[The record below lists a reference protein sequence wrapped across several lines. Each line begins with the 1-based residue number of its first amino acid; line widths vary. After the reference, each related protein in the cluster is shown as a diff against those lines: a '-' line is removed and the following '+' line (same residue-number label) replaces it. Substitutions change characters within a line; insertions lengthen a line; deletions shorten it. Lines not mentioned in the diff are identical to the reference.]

1 MKIWQVLK
9 KSTAQAYDKLFK
21 FAIIN
26 LIWFILTTLSL
37 FFGYIGLITGFYYLL
52 IIPLIFLGPLLIA
65 GLEISHDYLKTNNFI
80 IKSYFGYI
88 FKNFK
93 RGFLG
98 FLLTFIVYL
107 VLFTDLVYFL
117 RKGVD
122 SLFMLILAV
131 LVLYIIIFFSM
142 LQAFF
147 WGFLTLDKE
156 KKIRHLFKN
165 AFLVTVDNIVFSFIW
180 FLIVLII
187 SLVLIFTGFGMALLL
202 LNFLSLMILN
212 ATIEIGSGYENIDI
226 GELGLR

>member
-1 MKIWQVLK
+1 
-9 KSTAQAYDKLFK
+9 
-21 FAIIN
+21 
-26 LIWFILTTLSL
+26 WFILTTISL

-80 IKSYFGYI
+80 IKSYFSYI
-88 FKNFK
+88 FKSFK

-98 FLLTFIVYL
+98 FLLTFLVYL

-122 SLFMLILAV
+122 SIFMLILAV

-147 WGFLTLDKE
+147 WGFLVLDKE
-156 KKIRHLFKN
+156 NKIRNVFKN
-165 AFLVTVDNIVFSFIW
+165 AFLVTLDNIVFSFIW

-187 SLVLIFTGFGMALLL
+187 SSVLIFTGFGMALLL

-212 ATIEIGSGYENIDI
+212 ASIEMGSEYENIDI
-226 GELGLR
+226 GELGLK